1 MDDYNFFSLKDWM
14 VVLFL
19 LYMIID
25 INLVLIKKKPLIV
38 FISKIFG
45 FFLDSVIYF
54 RPKISYMKY

>member
-25 INLVLIKKKPLIV
+25 INLVLIKKNLIV